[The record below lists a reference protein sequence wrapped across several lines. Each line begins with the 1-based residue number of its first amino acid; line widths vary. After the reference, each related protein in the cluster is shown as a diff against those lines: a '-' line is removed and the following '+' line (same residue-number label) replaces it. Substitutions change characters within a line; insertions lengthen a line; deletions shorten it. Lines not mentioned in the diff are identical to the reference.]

1 MIQAISKNST
11 KYLLQHP
18 GIDVLSRAS
27 SQGTPQSKVI
37 LSSPNLTEEESR
49 IPGRMITLL

>member
-27 SQGTPQSKVI
+27 SQGSPQSKVI
-37 LSSPNLTEEESR
+37 LRSPNLTEEESR